1 METPERDSLLK
12 INDQSM
18 YEIPDEA
25 PPRSRLSILS
35 GAALVTLA
43 LTGWTQRPRTVD
55 AEVTSSGASDFSQEG
70 DKTPLVNGLDFS
82 LRTKDYQHK
91 APGEARKTPTQ
102 PPPT

>member
-1 METPERDSLLK
+1 MEPRERDSLLE
-12 INDQSM
+12 INDQSAH
-18 YEIPDEA
+18 EIPDEA

-55 AEVTSSGASDFSQEG
+55 SEVTASDASDLSKEVAQM
-70 DKTPLVNGLDFS
+70 PLIGGLDFS

-91 APGEARKTPTQ
+91 APGKARRSLAH
-102 PPPT
+102 